1 MAIASSPELRDRAG
15 LRALTQNV
23 ATTKRAIKSH
33 RERCA
38 YTTPHEWLVAFF
50 YRLGRSWEMAKMT
63 FETAVERLEKI
74 IRELG
79 DRSQPL
85 DIAMMKFEEAVD
97 ISKYCMQV
105 LDETNKTYVSLVE
118 NERRRRIYITIQQL
132 HEEITTL
139 KKSS

>member
-1 MAIASSPELRDRAG
+1 
-15 LRALTQNV
+15 
-23 ATTKRAIKSH
+23 
-33 RERCA
+33 
-38 YTTPHEWLVAFF
+38 
-50 YRLGRSWEMAKMT
+50 MT